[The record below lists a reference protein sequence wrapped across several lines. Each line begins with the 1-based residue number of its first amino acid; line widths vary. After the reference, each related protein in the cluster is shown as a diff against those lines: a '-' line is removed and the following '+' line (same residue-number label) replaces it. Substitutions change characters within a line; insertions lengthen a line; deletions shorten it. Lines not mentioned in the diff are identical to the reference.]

1 MSCFPVSCANPYSLM
16 VWILFNVFFTFN
28 KDSFGVFVGVFGDDL
43 FINFLAPRRPFH
55 TDFFG
60 GGGDQRT
67 MRKKKVKKRLYKVY
81 RNQANKKGKRTCK
94 TQREVNK
101 NGGGSMKSLTHH
113 VLLQQTTGNRRV
125 KNSR

>member
-1 MSCFPVSCANPYSLM
+1 MLTPIVLWSGSYLR
-16 VWILFNVFFTFN
+16 
-28 KDSFGVFVGVFGDDL
+28 SFSPSTRTVLGFLWGFFGDDL
-43 FINFLAPRRPFH
+43 FINFLAPGRPFH
-55 TDFFG
+55 IDFFG

-81 RNQANKKGKRTCK
+81 RNRANKKGKRTCK

-113 VLLQQTTGNRRV
+113 VLLQQINGNRRF